1 MNEELLIRFLT
12 HTCLP
17 GDIGQ
22 IDQWIAS
29 DKANANWLF
38 EMERVWSLKNELRFS
53 DKQEIEQAYNSF
65 LSGIKKEESTKNA
78 PKHFSL
84 SSVLKYAVAMLVIG
98 LLGANLYLHSADK
111 TSEVN
116 IIEVAK
122 GQRASLTLSD
132 GTKVWLNSQSKLTY
146 PAQFSNK
153 SREVRLEGEAYF
165 DVSHNKKSPFTV
177 QSPLIAVKVL
187 GTKFNMRTYSY
198 ESAIVTLTSGKVE
211 VESNN
216 HENKLTLKPNE
227 QVVYSPEA
235 GMALEKGIDT
245 DLARSW
251 TKGEAAFI
259 NKRLDEIVLELER
272 KFGVKI
278 EIVDEE
284 LDAEIFTSRFKESAT
299 IQQVLTLLKE
309 TRKLNYSI
317 ENNQIRI
324 FKPTK

>member
-29 DKANANWLF
+29 DKANADWLF

-78 PKHFSL
+78 PKHFSR
-84 SSVLKYAVAMLVIG
+84 SSVLKYAVAVLVIG

-132 GTKVWLNSQSKLTY
+132 GTKVWLNSQSRLTY

-153 SREVRLEGEAYF
+153 NREVRLEGEAYF

-198 ESAIVTLTSGKVE
+198 ESSIVTLTSGKVE

-227 QVVYSPEA
+227 QAIYSPEA
-235 GMALEKGIDT
+235 GMRLEKGINT
-245 DLARSW
+245 DLTRSW

-284 LDAEIFTSRFKESAT
+284 LDSEIFTSRFKESAT
-299 IQQVLTLLKE
+299 INQVLTLLKE

-317 ENNQIRI
+317 DNNQIRI